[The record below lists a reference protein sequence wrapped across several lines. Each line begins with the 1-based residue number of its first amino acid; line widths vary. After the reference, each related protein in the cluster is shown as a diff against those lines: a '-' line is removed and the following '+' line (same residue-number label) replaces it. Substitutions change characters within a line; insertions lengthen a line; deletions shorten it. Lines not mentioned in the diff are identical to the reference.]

1 MAREM
6 YSGGGGLLSEF
17 RCGIK
22 PDKHNFPSRNRIVA
36 GMTDATIVM
45 ETGEKGGSMITAELA
60 NNYNRDVFA
69 LPGKV
74 TDPKSAGCNHLIRSN
89 KAVLLTDPTQ
99 LIELMGWEEKT
110 QKTGKVSQR
119 ELFIELSPEERI
131 IVDLLRDKESLP
143 IDQLNL
149 QSGLSSSGVAGA
161 LLNLELQSV
170 VLSLP
175 GKQYRLA

>member
-1 MAREM
+1 MRQ
-6 YSGGGGLLSEF
+6 
-17 RCGIK
+17 
-22 PDKHNFPSRNRIVA
+22 
-36 GMTDATIVM
+36 
-45 ETGEKGGSMITAELA
+45 
-60 NNYNRDVFA
+60 FA

-74 TDPKSAGCNHLIRSN
+74 TDPKSAGCNQLIRSN
-89 KAVLLTDPTQ
+89 KAALLTDPAQ
-99 LIELMGWEEKT
+99 LIELMGWEDKA
-110 QKTGKVSQR
+110 KKPGKASQR

-143 IDQLNL
+143 IDELNL

>member
-1 MAREM
+1 
-6 YSGGGGLLSEF
+6 
-17 RCGIK
+17 
-22 PDKHNFPSRNRIVA
+22 
-36 GMTDATIVM
+36 
-45 ETGEKGGSMITAELA
+45 MITAELA

-74 TDPKSAGCNHLIRSN
+74 TDAKSAGCNGLIRSN
-89 KAVLLTDPTQ
+89 KAALLTDPAQ

-110 QKTGKVSQR
+110 KKKGQTSQR

-131 IVDLLRDKESLP
+131 IVDLLKEKDTLP
-143 IDQLNL
+143 IDELNL
-149 QSGLSSSGVAGA
+149 RSGLSSSGVAGA

>member
-1 MAREM
+1 
-6 YSGGGGLLSEF
+6 
-17 RCGIK
+17 
-22 PDKHNFPSRNRIVA
+22 
-36 GMTDATIVM
+36 
-45 ETGEKGGSMITAELA
+45 MITAELA

-74 TDPKSAGCNHLIRSN
+74 TDHKSAGCNNLIRSN
-89 KAVLLTDPTQ
+89 KAALLTDPSQ

-110 QKTGKVSQR
+110 KKKGQTSQR

-131 IVDLLRDKESLP
+131 IVDLLKEKDTLP
-143 IDQLNL
+143 IDELNL
-149 QSGLSSSGVAGA
+149 RSGLSSSGVAGA